1 VTYRV
6 LIDARAARELEGL
19 PKSVVTKIDAVILS
33 LATNPRP
40 AGTKRLKG
48 KLKEGWRVRVGA
60 YRILYRIDD
69 EKLEVRI
76 FEVGHR
82 REVYR

>member
-1 VTYRV
+1 MTYRV
-6 LIDARAARELEGL
+6 LIDPRAARELEAL
-19 PKSVVTKIDAVILS
+19 PKPVVTRIDAFILS

-40 AGTKRLKG
+40 PGTKRLKG
-48 KLKEGWRVRVGA
+48 KLKEGWRVRVGE

-69 EKLEVRI
+69 EKSEVRI